1 MKFKK
6 DILVKY
12 LTYNYYCN
20 TNFQKDTIRKIEI
33 RIGVSSIFFTL
44 LSYKKNNINNNI
56 NQNLVYDNIFYSM
69 EDLDNTIYNLKI
81 NKIYNEDEEKEF
93 TESNIKKY
101 LDIFFVKL
109 FGECTKYYF
118 NFDKIKFKQ
127 YFKWDVVYIDG
138 DKYNSINRLYT
149 INEIEEKEQEIHELK
164 DKLGLC
170 EKETEKLKQQN
181 LELQEKIDEYE
192 KQLEI
197 SNRFKESLKEY
208 LK

>member
-20 TNFQKDTIRKIEI
+20 TKFQEDTIYKVDV

-44 LSYKKNNINNNI
+44 LSYKKNNID
-56 NQNLVYDNIFYSM
+56 QNLVYGNIFYTM

-81 NKIYNEDEEKEF
+81 NKIYDEEKEF
-93 TESNIKKY
+93 TESNIKSY
-101 LDIFFVKL
+101 LDVFYIEL
-109 FGECTKYYF
+109 FGECTKYKF
-118 NFDKIKFKQ
+118 KFDKIKFKQ

-138 DKYNSINRLYT
+138 DKYNSINRLYSRK
-149 INEIEEKEQEIHELK
+149 EIEEKEQEICESK
-164 DKLGLC
+164 DKIGLC

-181 LELQEKIDEYE
+181 LDLREKINEYE
-192 KQLEI
+192 KQLQKF
-197 SNRFKESLKEY
+197 NQLKDLLKEIFN
-208 LK
+208 

>member
-20 TNFQKDTIRKIEI
+20 TKFQEDTIDKVDV

-44 LSYKKNNINNNI
+44 LSYKKNNID
-56 NQNLVYDNIFYSM
+56 QNLVYGNIFYTM

-81 NKIYNEDEEKEF
+81 NKIYDEEKEF
-93 TESNIKKY
+93 TESNIKRY
-101 LDIFFVKL
+101 LDVFYIEL
-109 FGECTKYYF
+109 FGEYTKYKF
-118 NFDKIKFKQ
+118 KFDKIKFKQ

-138 DKYNSINRLYT
+138 DKYNSINRLYSRK
-149 INEIEEKEQEIHELK
+149 EIEEKEQEIHELK

>member
-20 TNFQKDTIRKIEI
+20 TKFQEDTIDKVDV

-44 LSYKKNNINNNI
+44 LSYKKNNID
-56 NQNLVYDNIFYSM
+56 QNLVYGNIFYTM

-81 NKIYNEDEEKEF
+81 NKIYDEEKEF

-101 LDIFFVKL
+101 LDVFYIEL
-109 FGECTKYYF
+109 FGKFKKKY

-138 DKYNSINRLYT
+138 DKYNYINRLYSRK
-149 INEIEEKEQEIHELK
+149 EIEEKEQEIYELK

-181 LELQEKIDEYE
+181 LELQEKINEYE
-192 KQLEI
+192 KQLEKF
-197 SNRFKESLKEY
+197 NQFKDLLKEIFN
-208 LK
+208 

>member
-20 TNFQKDTIRKIEI
+20 TKFQENTIDKVDV

-44 LSYKKNNINNNI
+44 LSYKKNNID
-56 NQNLVYDNIFYSM
+56 QNLVYGNIFYTM

-81 NKIYNEDEEKEF
+81 NKIYNEEKEF
-93 TESNIKKY
+93 TESNIKRY
-101 LDIFFVKL
+101 LDVFYIEL
-109 FGECTKYYF
+109 FGERTKYKF
-118 NFDKIKFKQ
+118 KFDKIKFKQ

-138 DKYNSINRLYT
+138 DKYNSINRLYSRK
-149 INEIEEKEQEIHELK
+149 EIEEKEQEIHELK

-181 LELQEKIDEYE
+181 LELQEKIDECE
-192 KQLEI
+192 KQLQKF
-197 SNRFKESLKEY
+197 NQFKDLLKEIFN
-208 LK
+208 